1 MKPFYISSSNASPVL
16 HDGSYLAFNG
26 SRFQIFA
33 KNYSIRRKFSQA
45 PTSWICLPL
54 RLGAFGRKGMNLSS
68 TTKLLGCLD
77 GKEFSGLKLYFTFI
91 GYLSTKEC

>member
-1 MKPFYISSSNASPVL
+1 
-16 HDGSYLAFNG
+16 
-26 SRFQIFA
+26 
-33 KNYSIRRKFSQA
+33 
-45 PTSWICLPL
+45 L